1 MRKLTTLLFLLPVL
15 CSCDP
20 GYAVF
25 VLNNSP
31 EAKEIKVVEQEAP
44 RVAYIDNLPIAD
56 TLSTDFST
64 AKRYKQIVTNKD
76 LSQSSY
82 SFTLGPGET
91 AIIKHGI
98 GRPAADLSGLLKW
111 IILDDKDTIVLP
123 ADKRVKADR
132 RFMSTKVAVRV
143 E

>member
-1 MRKLTTLLFLLPVL
+1 MRKLTTLLFLLTVL

-31 EAKEIKVVEQEAP
+31 QDKEIAVVEQEAP
-44 RVAYIDNLPIAD
+44 GVANIDSIPIAD

-64 AKRYKQIVTNKD
+64 AKRHKRAVTNKD
-76 LSQSSY
+76 LSEGSY
-82 SFTLGPGET
+82 SFTLGLGET
-91 AIIKHGI
+91 AIIKRGI
-98 GRPAADLSGLLKW
+98 GRPASDLSGLLKW
-111 IILDDKDTIVLP
+111 IIVDDRDTIVLP
-123 ADKRVKADR
+123 ADKRVQADR
-132 RFMSTKVAVRV
+132 RFMRTKVVVRV